1 MKRNL
6 KKQLTQEQIIKK
18 LKEAGVHLTNNFD
31 LSQPVSSY
39 PIGKDKREL
48 VIK

>member
-1 MKRNL
+1 MKRHLN
-6 KKQLTQEQIIKK
+6 KQLTQEQIIEK
-18 LKEAGVHLTNNFD
+18 LKDAGVRLTNNFD
-31 LSQPVSSY
+31 LSQPNSSY